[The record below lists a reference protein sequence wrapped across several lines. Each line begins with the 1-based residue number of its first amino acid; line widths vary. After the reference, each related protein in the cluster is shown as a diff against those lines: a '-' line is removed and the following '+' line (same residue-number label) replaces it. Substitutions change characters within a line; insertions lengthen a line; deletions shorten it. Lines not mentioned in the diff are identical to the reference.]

1 MYDEMSIT
9 ACLASFSLTFLS
21 LIFLAVIMRYIT
33 VVFPPAKKDEE
44 SAWLAA
50 INSAYAEA
58 YPGTKITKIQ
68 AK

>member
-1 MYDEMSIT
+1 
-9 ACLASFSLTFLS
+9 
-21 LIFLAVIMRYIT
+21 MRYIT